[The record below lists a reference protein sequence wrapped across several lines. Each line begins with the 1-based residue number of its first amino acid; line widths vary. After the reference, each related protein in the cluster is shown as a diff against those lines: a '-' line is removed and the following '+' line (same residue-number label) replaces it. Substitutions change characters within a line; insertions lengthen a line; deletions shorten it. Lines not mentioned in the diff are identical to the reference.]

1 MLPDSHE
8 DARQHTMFSI
18 TFADKADNI
27 ALTVAA
33 DGKGTATLAGRP
45 DSRVHIYGTQTTTLA
60 AAGPV
65 AFALAAEPLS
75 IHWGV
80 VGKYGIYVNRR
91 LTLTRTAE
99 GGMSVA
105 LGLNNA
111 EDSIY
116 DTTLVVDKPVVCKIY
131 RYGGEQRV
139 AVQK

>member
-1 MLPDSHE
+1 MLPDSHDE
-8 DARQHTMFSI
+8 DRQHTMYSI
-18 TFADKADNI
+18 TFADKADHI
-27 ALTVAA
+27 TLSVDA
-33 DGKGTATLAGRP
+33 DGKGTATMAGRP

-65 AFALAAEPLS
+65 AFALADTLS

-91 LTLTRTAE
+91 LTLTRTEA
-99 GGMSVA
+99 GLTVA

-111 EDSIY
+111 EVNLFE
-116 DTTLVVDKPVVCKIY
+116 TTVAAEKHVSCKIY
-131 RYGGEQRV
+131 RYAGEQRV